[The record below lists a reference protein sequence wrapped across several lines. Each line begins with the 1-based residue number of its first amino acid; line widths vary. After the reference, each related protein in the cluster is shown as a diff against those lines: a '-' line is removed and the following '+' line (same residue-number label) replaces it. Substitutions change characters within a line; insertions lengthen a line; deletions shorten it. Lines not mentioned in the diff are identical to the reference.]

1 MSLPHRGRKHND
13 ELEFLRLKDVLVTFK
28 DRQPRYP
35 IKIKIIAG
43 ESVPRSKDFTSH
55 DGDSLRWEADIYL
68 PPSSGLQAIVKESHA
83 IKWRAKRD
91 YALVRVEITDIGADN
106 TVTKEDERGLIVLK
120 LVFETPVK
128 AGTAVREGAED
139 AAARLEQKPIA
150 LEKLGRARGFVEVV
164 KNFGDVLADI
174 HPAAKAATI
183 AFSMLYEKLEN
194 QEKIHKD
201 ASDLLD
207 DLQQF
212 LPFTEVIDR
221 ATMTNEAARA
231 AVKEFLDVFR
241 ETCEFIVQYSSSRI
255 LGDLISSQG
264 SKVDELKI
272 DFRKAKSKYD
282 WSIKTDVWKI
292 NLKIEKIRDNDLLR
306 PLQVSSLGPAGKEF
320 YRTDKACLS
329 DTRTNILERI
339 SRWATNASDR
349 KLLWVH
355 GSPGSGKSAI
365 ANSVA
370 QNFDLQ
376 RLLAGCFFCRRDDAD
391 LREPSKMIPSLA
403 THLAIWHQPYCI
415 KLLSALQG
423 GERNKLASKTLP
435 EQFDMLIRGPILAVA
450 SEEETRSPDPLIVV
464 VDGLDECGRTKGQ
477 RIQLS
482 RILVQISELVPW
494 LKLLV
499 FSRPMP
505 ELNQVFGSSS
515 QVLEKLDLDGA
526 GDPTAD
532 IIRFVH
538 HRAKQVARENV
549 LDETWISEDQIGSL
563 VEKSRG
569 RFVWISTVFDFIESR
584 TDVDFAIETALLAPV
599 VDLDRMDADI
609 GRLCMENLQRAE
621 SDLQKT

>member
-1 MSLPHRGRKHND
+1 MPPTHHGREHND
-13 ELEFLRLKDVLVTFK
+13 ELKFLRLKDVVVTFK
-28 DRQPRYP
+28 DRHPRYP
-35 IKIKIIAG
+35 VKIKIVVG

-55 DGDSLRWEADIYL
+55 DGDSLRWEADIHL
-68 PPSSGLQAIVKESHA
+68 PPSSGLQAIVKESHV
-83 IKWRAKRD
+83 IKWRAKKD
-91 YALVRVEITDIGADN
+91 YASVRVETTDIDADN
-106 TVTKEDERGLIVLK
+106 TMTKEDERGLIVLK

-128 AGTAVREGAED
+128 AGIAVRKGAED

-150 LEKLGRARGFVEVV
+150 LEKLGRARGFVDIV
-164 KNFGDVLADI
+164 KNFGDFLAD
-174 HPAAKAATI
+174 ATAKAATI
-183 AFSMLYEKLEN
+183 AFSMLYERLEN
-194 QEKIHKD
+194 QEKIHED

-207 DLQQF
+207 DLQEF
-212 LPFTEVIDR
+212 LPFTEVVDR

-231 AVKEFLDVFR
+231 AVKDFLDVFR
-241 ETCEFIVQYSSSRI
+241 ETCEFIVQYSSSSI

-264 SKVDELKI
+264 SKVDELKA
-272 DFRKAKSKYD
+272 DFKKAKSKYD

-292 NLKIEKIRDNDLLR
+292 NLKIEKIRDNDMLKL
-306 PLQVSSLGPAGKEF
+306 LQVSSLGPAGKEF

-329 DTRTNILERI
+329 GTRTNILERI
-339 SRWATNASDR
+339 SQWATNASDR

-370 QNFDLQ
+370 HKFDLQ
-376 RLLAGCFFCRRDDAD
+376 RLLAGCFFCRRDDTD
-391 LREPSKMIPSLA
+391 LRDPSKIIPSLA

-423 GERNKLASKTLP
+423 EERNKLASKTLP
-435 EQFDMLIRGPILAVA
+435 EHFDMLIKGTILAVA
-450 SEEETRSPDPLIVV
+450 SEEETSSPNPLIIV
-464 VDGLDECGRTKGQ
+464 VDGLDECGKTRGQ
-477 RIQLS
+477 RIQLA
-482 RILVQISELVPW
+482 RILVQTSELVPW

-499 FSRPMP
+499 LSRPMP
-505 ELNQVFGSSS
+505 ELNQVFEGSS

-526 GDPTAD
+526 GDPTPD
-532 IIRFVH
+532 ITCFTH
-538 HRAKQVARENV
+538 HRAKQVARENP
-549 LDETWISEDQIGSL
+549 LNETWISEDQIGSL

-569 RFVWISTVFDFIESR
+569 RFVWMKTVFDFIESR

-599 VDLDRMDADI
+599 IDFDRVDADV